1 MNLGNPFS
9 SGRRIFALLVLGPLA
24 AVVVSISMIAAGYQ
38 HYSPTPGEIR
48 TVTENQGSP
57 GSNPRDGFWNP
68 ALAESGWT
76 R

>member
-9 SGRRIFALLVLGPLA
+9 SGRRILALLVLGPLA
-24 AVVVSISMIAAGYQ
+24 AVVVSTSMIAAGYQ

-48 TVTENQGSP
+48 TVTE
-57 GSNPRDGFWNP
+57 
-68 ALAESGWT
+68 SGWT